1 MKNLKSFPFE
11 RNRYFYGKL
20 LSVDDFE
27 TEQKYFNDKRRTI
40 NRFLFGS
47 GVVCGLNVVEVDDE
61 SISVEPG
68 LALDFA
74 GREIVIDEPVIKKIV
89 ELEGYDSGDRD
100 TGFYYLCLE
109 YQEEAAELMHNVA
122 GTTGRSSGEYNKYK
136 EGYRLFITHMEPER
150 QVFSP
155 RQLYEE
161 GSTVYCG
168 QGITIRQVLP
178 RYLEM
183 GMDTTLRIEIEN
195 NGQQEEFSFEYEL
208 ILSFLSHKGATMVRV
223 NFNEKDHA
231 KDQKYTLEIP
241 LKAAYV
247 NDVDAEASLSFGS
260 FILRIGGREYS
271 TVEHI
276 TSKAHISARDS
287 SEVLQEEYYKSAMDY
302 IVDNTFQQSIYLAKL
317 YVVKAAEACMIER
330 IERLPFHQSIMH
342 TEITT
347 AMIHK
352 LADEMKKRQ
361 PAENVMNIEGVGKIS
376 EKKGR
381 KAIRAAYGE
390 IVFDL
395 ENVLPGDVLYSDKII
410 HGLGFEPVTIV
421 LGYEVD
427 DGFSDGRYTV
437 FGDASVFRKQDED
450 FEASLGAK
458 VDIQEGSFII
468 GMKVQKNED
477 AASVKVH
484 WTALRHHAQR
494 SEVQKKKYMYIQ
506 PDIPDLYTNESIV
519 FSAVLEGFQDER
531 LKWSVKDQDG
541 GVIDKNGKYTAP
553 DTTGVFQINVTS
565 TAYPEV
571 KATTFVVVR
580 EKKEL

>member
-74 GREIVIDEPVIKKIV
+74 GREIVIDEPVIKRIV
-89 ELEGYDSGDRD
+89 ELEGYDDQD

-122 GTTGRSSGEYNKYK
+122 GTPGRSNGEYNKYR
-136 EGYRLFITHMEPER
+136 EGYRLSITHMEPER
-150 QVFSP
+150 QVFAP

-161 GSTVYCG
+161 SKTVYCG
-168 QGITIRQVLP
+168 QGIRIRQVLP

-223 NFNEKDHA
+223 SFHEKDHA

-241 LKAAYV
+241 LKAAFV
-247 NDVDAEASLSFGS
+247 NDVEAEASLSFGS
-260 FILRIGGREYS
+260 FILRVGGREYS

-287 SEVLQEEYYKSAMDY
+287 NEVLQEEYYKNAMDN
-302 IVDNTFQQSIYLAKL
+302 IVDNTFQQSIYLAKI
-317 YVVKAAEACMIER
+317 YVVKAADTCMIER

-352 LADEMKKRQ
+352 LADEMKKQ
-361 PAENVMNIEGVGKIS
+361 SPVEQVMNIDSLQKLAD
-376 EKKGR
+376 KKGK
-381 KAIRAAYGE
+381 KAIRASYGE

-410 HGLGFEPVTIV
+410 HGLGFEPVTII

-427 DGFSDGRYTV
+427 DGFSDNGYTV

-458 VDIQEGSFII
+458 VDVQEGSFII

-484 WTALRHHAQR
+484 WTALRHHAQK
-494 SEVQKKKYMYIQ
+494 SEVQKKKFMYIQ

-531 LKWSVKDQDG
+531 LKWSVKDLDG

-553 DTTGVFQINVTS
+553 DTTGVFQISVSS

-580 EKKEL
+580 EKKEM